1 MEKINYPLKVDIK
14 NFNKN
19 NNKVLYGLPDTVA
32 FCKKCV
38 TSNQRP
44 VSTIEFKNNQKEKK
58 KKQFILTKM
67 AFATLVIM
75 RKEKK
80 TLTGMNAVKN

>member
-1 MEKINYPLKVDIK
+1 MEKINYPSKVDIK

-38 TSNQRP
+38 ISNQRP

-58 KKQFILTKM
+58 KQFILTKM
-67 AFATLVIM
+67 VFVTLVIM

-80 TLTGMNAVKN
+80 PLTGMNAVKN

>member
-1 MEKINYPLKVDIK
+1 MEKINYPLKGDIK

-58 KKQFILTKM
+58 KQFILTKM

>member
-58 KKQFILTKM
+58 KQFILTKM